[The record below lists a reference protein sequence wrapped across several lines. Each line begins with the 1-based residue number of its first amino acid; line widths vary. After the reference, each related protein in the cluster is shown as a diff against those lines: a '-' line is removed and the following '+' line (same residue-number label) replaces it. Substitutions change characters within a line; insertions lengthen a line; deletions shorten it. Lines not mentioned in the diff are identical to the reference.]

1 MGNGEHFEESWEMGK
16 REQTAWMESS
26 GTTLGFCFF
35 TCSARMVA
43 HRAWCMV
50 SVQQLA
56 PSLWPQ
62 PPGNNT
68 LTVVSPQGKL
78 ASFQAILCDV
88 LWQEPFPGRP
98 GQGQQVVCACAEW
111 LPNFPSCFPSIIHY
125 RKGQDS
131 SPLQHI

>member
-16 REQTAWMESS
+16 REQTAWLESS

-35 TCSARMVA
+35 TCSVRMVA

-50 SVQQLA
+50 NVQQLA

-62 PPGNNT
+62 PPGTNT

-98 GQGQQVVCACAEW
+98 GSRPAGGVCLRRVA
-111 LPNFPSCFPSIIHY
+111 S
-125 RKGQDS
+125 
-131 SPLQHI
+131 

>member
-1 MGNGEHFEESWEMGK
+1 MGNGEHFEVSWEMGK
-16 REQTAWMESS
+16 REQTAWLESS

-62 PPGNNT
+62 PPGTNT

-88 LWQEPFPGRP
+88 LWQELFPGRP

-111 LPNFPSCFPSIIHY
+111 LPNFPSCFPSTIHY